1 MVRCKQ
7 QKSGWECGYLVIQ
20 HMFEFLYFYVDQFPI
35 RMWNNTSYATDKDI
49 DLMLNVYGSWV
60 VLNRFRMI

>member
-1 MVRCKQ
+1 CKQ

-20 HMFEFLYFYVDQFPI
+20 HMFEFLHFYVDQFPI

-49 DLMLNVYGSWV
+49 DLMLKTLVPTFFSELGIRIFSG
-60 VLNRFRMI
+60 